1 MMVTYKN
8 SSGQSGIKAYEIVP
22 EGIAVQF
29 MDGDIYLYTYASTGK
44 EVVEKMKKLAVSGKK
59 LATYISQNVQDKF
72 EKRLR

>member
-29 MDGDIYLYTYASTGK
+29 LDGDIYLYTYASTGK
-44 EVVEKMKKLAVSGKK
+44 EAVEKMKK